1 MAQKDPGIKLVQ
13 NITGVIYV
21 KFIKGI
27 KGEMK
32 KGKERE
38 GRRVGRGWERMG
50 EGGESDGE
58 RGEKEE

>member
-1 MAQKDPGIKLVQ
+1 MQ